1 MMSKTKHWMELI
13 QLIWEHMWQQRLV
26 ESSIQNLVEQ
36 LAATLAEE
44 VERKDEMVAML
55 VRCLEDVVELD
66 LGTATLA
73 EKRKA
78 DPIFAAAR
86 TAIAKAK
93 GGE

>member
-1 MMSKTKHWMELI
+1 MGKTKHKVAKTA
-13 QLIWEHMWQQRLV
+13 Q
-26 ESSIQNLVEQ
+26 SSIQDLTEQ
-36 LAATLAEE
+36 LAAALVEE
-44 VERKDEMVAML
+44 EEKRDEMVAML

-66 LGTATLA
+66 LCTATLA

-86 TAIAKAK
+86 AAIAKVK